1 MKADNPAR
9 HFITAFLI
17 AGAVYFLAYNFIEH
31 RRLRHGPW
39 TLDFTTNAAG
49 IPEVVIN
56 QGPLGLTNI
65 QMVFPNERVPEGFLP
80 GDPKS
85 FANPKPVPY
94 PLPFGKCVFMD
105 TTFLPGTLTLNLFN
119 HEIEL
124 LPRTMI
130 IDHDEHAWKPGET
143 ISLTGQPSVEKP
155 PATNR

>member
-17 AGAVYFLAYNFIEH
+17 ALAVYFIAYNFIEH
-31 RRLRHGPW
+31 RRLRQGPW
-39 TLDFTTNAAG
+39 ILNFTTNAVG
-49 IPEVVIN
+49 IPEIVIN
-56 QGPLGLTNI
+56 QSRLGLTNVQI
-65 QMVFPNERVPEGFLP
+65 LFAGEQVTNAFIPTGPR
-80 GDPKS
+80 S

-94 PLPFGKCVFMD
+94 PIPFGKCIFMD

-130 IDHDEHAWKPGET
+130 IDHDEHPWKPGES
-143 ISLTGQPSVEKP
+143 ISLTAKP
-155 PATNR
+155 ASEN